1 MDKLISIIVPTF
13 NRAHLILQTLES
25 IRCQTHADWE
35 CLIIDDGSTDKT
47 SKVVEEYIADDPRF
61 QYHVRPETLKKGP
74 NSCRNYGYL
83 LCKGQFVKWFD
94 SDDILL
100 PEALEQQIS
109 FFEEKTDVVVSKLQL
124 FDFEKNTTIRE
135 SRLYSSK
142 TIEDYFTG
150 KIAFY
155 ISGPLWRKEF
165 LARQPLLFDEE
176 ISNLDDWDFN
186 LRMLYENPTIV
197 YDENVIIHYRIHAAS
212 LSQEINKLNF
222 DEVIS
227 EMRAREKH
235 IKLLEKQQFKT
246 VLALN
251 IYIKDR
257 YKNLLR
263 TSLLQK
269 SRHTTYFLHTLLK
282 KQFKL
287 SDYAGMLKTLSG
299 YGFYK
304 LFKKGYKL
312 LS

>member
-1 MDKLISIIVPTF
+1 MDKSVSIIIPTF

-25 IRCQTHADWE
+25 IRCQTHVDWE
-35 CLIIDDGSTDKT
+35 CLIIDDGSTDAT
-47 SKVVEEYIADDPRF
+47 SKTVKEYISDDERF

-74 NSCRNYGYL
+74 NSCRNYGYSL
-83 LCKGQFVKWFD
+83 SNGQFVKWFD

-100 PEALEQQIS
+100 PDALERQLNL
-109 FFEEKTDVVVSKLQL
+109 FEDKTDAVVSRLQL
-124 FDFEKNTTIRE
+124 VDFEKNKIIRE
-135 SRLYSSK
+135 SVLRSSK
-142 TIEDYFTG
+142 MIEDYFTG

-165 LARQPLLFDEE
+165 LSQQPLLFDEE

-186 LRMLYENPTIV
+186 LRMLYENPAIV
-197 YDENVIIHYRIHAAS
+197 YDENVIIHYRIHPES

-227 EMRAREKH
+227 EMKAREKH
-235 IKLLEKQQFKT
+235 IKLLEKQQFNAIL
-246 VLALN
+246 VLKK
-251 IYIKDR
+251 YIKDR

-269 SRHTTYFLHTLLK
+269 SRHTTYFLNTLLK

-287 SDYAGMLKTLSG
+287 SDYGGMLKTLFG
-299 YGFYK
+299 YCSYK